1 MDTVEIFSELGYAE
15 LTIDPAEY
23 RMKQTLKELRRI
35 HAASVQIMENSPRE
49 DIIEHGKFLAERI
62 ASGEWSYVNGMAAIL
77 EEYREMYTAKFS
89 AVRFSPVAQERKKS
103 PEKFPAQAPVVP
115 SAQAPEGTF
124 TVIFDNDPDE
134 YETIMIE
141 TVTDGPLK
149 GKTIASFLSGSDN
162 ETDFTGFAFVDG
174 TRVNIWKRFVNLH
187 GSRKESAVRVITL
200 GTADDVLD
208 AREAYAVKSSRC
220 SRCHHTLTVPAS
232 LHRGVGP
239 DCAEILGIA

>member
-89 AVRFSPVAQERKKS
+89 AVRFSPVAQ
-103 PEKFPAQAPVVP
+103 A
-115 SAQAPEGTF
+115 SAQASVVTSAQAEAQNRVVPEGTF

-220 SRCHHTLTVPAS
+220 SRCHRTLTVPAS